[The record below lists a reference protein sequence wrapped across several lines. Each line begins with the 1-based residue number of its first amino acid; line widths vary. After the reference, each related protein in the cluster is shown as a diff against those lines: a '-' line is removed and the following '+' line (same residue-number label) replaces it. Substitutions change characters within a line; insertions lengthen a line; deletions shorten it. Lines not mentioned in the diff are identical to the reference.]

1 MVLKKQ
7 FRYKGVYTEMITQ
20 NKSLDQFLCD
30 FFTKEQYVEI
40 NAIFL
45 QDKLRNL
52 IQNERLAQAQLLD
65 YKLKYERAM
74 FKVEMMSAEKV
85 INEMNSDVVYRINT
99 KV

>member
-1 MVLKKQ
+1 
-7 FRYKGVYTEMITQ
+7 MITQ

-52 IQNERLAQAQLLD
+52 IQNERLAQAQLLC
-65 YKLKYERAM
+65 Y
-74 FKVEMMSAEKV
+74 
-85 INEMNSDVVYRINT
+85 
-99 KV
+99 